1 MNQKSFYDLLSR
13 YENGN
18 CTEAEKLWVD
28 KWYHNLNNQ
37 NFKDLSSTA
46 LEEMQMNAWLGI
58 NNIEQKPTTTL
69 KVKKLWPKLAIAASI
84 IVAFFIAG
92 LYLNNYNHAEQS
104 FIDENEGLNLISKTN
119 NTDRSIVIAL
129 SDESTV
135 TLKPQANIIYPKAFA
150 SNKRMVYLKGTAFF
164 SVSKNP
170 KRPFYVY
177 NQKLVIRVLG
187 TSFWVKSSTD
197 KLPAQVAVRTG
208 KVQVEE
214 NQKSSLF
221 VFTKEK
227 LAKPILLTPNQKGV
241 FADHKLNKTLVSKP
255 IPLAEA
261 YNIPTNLSYN
271 FKEESVK
278 EIFKTLSEAYGIEI
292 KSDNEQIS
300 TYTFTGDLSKKGLY
314 EQLDLIC
321 GTISSKYYI
330 QGTSIVVSNKN

>member
-1 MNQKSFYDLLSR
+1 MDQKSFYDLLSR

-28 KWYHNLNNQ
+28 KWYHNLNSR

-46 LEEMQMNAWLGI
+46 LEEMQANTWLNI
-58 NNIEQKPTTTL
+58 NNIERKPAPTL
-69 KVKKLWPKLAIAASI
+69 KVKNLWPKFAIAAAI
-84 IVAFFIAG
+84 LVAFFIGG
-92 LYLNNYNHAEQS
+92 LYLTNYNHAEQS
-104 FIDENEGLNLISKTN
+104 FIDENSNLSLISKTN
-119 NTDRSIVIAL
+119 DTDRPIIIAL

-135 TLKPQANIIYPKAFA
+135 TLKPQANIIYPKIFA
-150 SNKRMVYLKGTAFF
+150 ANKRMVYLKGTAFF

-214 NQKSSLF
+214 NQKNSLF
-221 VFTKEK
+221 TFSKAE

-241 FADHKLNKTLVSKP
+241 FSDHKLNKTLVSKP

-261 YNIPTNLSYN
+261 YNIPTSLSYN
-271 FKEESVK
+271 FKEESIK

>member
-46 LEEMQMNAWLGI
+46 LEEMQVNTWLNI
-58 NNIEQKPTTTL
+58 NNVESKSTPAL
-69 KVKKLWPKLAIAASI
+69 KVRRRWPKFAIAASI
-84 IVAFFIAG
+84 IIAFFIAG
-92 LYLNNYNHAEQS
+92 LYLSNYNHAEQS
-104 FIDENEGLNLISKTN
+104 FIDENKGLTLISKTN
-119 NTDRSIVIAL
+119 ESDSSLLISL

-135 TLKPQANIIYPKAFA
+135 ILKPQANIIYPKVFA
-150 SNKRMVYLKGTAFF
+150 ANKRTVYLKGSAFF

-177 NQKLVIRVLG
+177 NQKLVVRVLG

-197 KLPAQVAVRTG
+197 KLQAQVEVRTG
-208 KVQVEE
+208 KVQISE

-221 VFTKEK
+221 TFDKEK
-227 LAKPILLTPNQKGV
+227 LAKPILLTPNQKGI
-241 FADHKLNKTLVSKP
+241 FADHKLNKTLVTKP

-261 YNIPTNLSYN
+261 YNLPTSLSYN
-271 FKEESVK
+271 FKEESIK

-292 KSDNEQIS
+292 KLDNEQIS

-330 QGTSIVVSNKN
+330 QGTSIVVSKN

>member
-13 YENGN
+13 YENGD

-28 KWYHNLNNQ
+28 KWYHNLNSK

-46 LEEMQMNAWLGI
+46 LEEMQANTWLNI
-58 NNIEQKPTTTL
+58 NNTEQKPVPTL
-69 KVKKLWPKLAIAASI
+69 KVKKLWPKFAIAASI
-84 IVAFFIAG
+84 MVAFFIAG
-92 LYLNNYNHAEQS
+92 LYLMRYNHAEQS
-104 FIDENEGLNLISKTN
+104 FIDENEGLNLISRTN
-119 NTDRSIVIAL
+119 ETDSTIVISL

-135 TLKPQANIIYPKAFA
+135 TLKPQANIIFPKVFA
-150 SNKRMVYLKGTAFF
+150 ANKRMVYLKGSAFF

-177 NQKLVIRVLG
+177 NQKLVVRVLG

-197 KLPAQVAVRTG
+197 QLPAQVAVRTG
-208 KVQVEE
+208 KVHVEE

-221 VFTKEK
+221 TLTKEK

-241 FADHKLNKTLVSKP
+241 FSDHKLNKTLVSKP

-261 YNIPTNLSYN
+261 YNIPSNLSYN

-292 KSDNEQIS
+292 KTDSEQVLA
-300 TYTFTGDLSKKGLY
+300 YTFTGDLSKKGLY

-321 GTISSKYYI
+321 GSISSKYYI
-330 QGTSIVVSNKN
+330 QGTSIRVSNKN